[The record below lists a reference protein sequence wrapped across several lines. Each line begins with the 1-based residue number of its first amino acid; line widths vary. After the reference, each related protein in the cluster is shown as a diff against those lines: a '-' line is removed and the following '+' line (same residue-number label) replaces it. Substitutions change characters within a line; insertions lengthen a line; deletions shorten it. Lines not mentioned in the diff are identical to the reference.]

1 MNEAKK
7 VKCQGSCHCKS
18 VRYEVQVP
26 VQITARKCNCS
37 ICAMTGFVHVTVDRE
52 DLKLLSGKDD
62 LREYRFNTGT
72 AKHLFCRH
80 CGVKSFYVPRSRP
93 DGYSIN
99 LNCLDVGPEIQIRT
113 EHFDGQHWR
122 KNIHKIRDES

>member
-1 MNEAKK
+1 
-7 VKCQGSCHCKS
+7 
-18 VRYEVQVP
+18 
-26 VQITARKCNCS
+26 
-37 ICAMTGFVHVTVDRE
+37 MTGFVHVTVDRE
-52 DLKLLSGKDD
+52 DLKLLSGKDE

-80 CGVKSFYVPRSRP
+80 CGVKSFYVPRSHP

-99 LNCLDVGPEIQIRT
+99 LNCLDAGPEIQIRM

-122 KNIHKIRDES
+122 KNVHKIRDES